1 VGKSILPR
9 INLAPSETPQLSSA
23 LKRQQFPII
32 PALTVITP
40 ESQMQTSKPVGI
52 YPEQPV
58 FLPYN
63 YMLPWHMPKIV
74 TVQKSS

>member
-1 VGKSILPR
+1 MGKFILPR
-9 INLAPSETPQLSSA
+9 IDLAPSETPQLSSA
-23 LKRQQFPII
+23 LKRQQYPII

-52 YPEQPV
+52 YREQPV
-58 FLPYN
+58 FLSKN
-63 YMLPWHMPKIV
+63 YMLPRHMPRIV